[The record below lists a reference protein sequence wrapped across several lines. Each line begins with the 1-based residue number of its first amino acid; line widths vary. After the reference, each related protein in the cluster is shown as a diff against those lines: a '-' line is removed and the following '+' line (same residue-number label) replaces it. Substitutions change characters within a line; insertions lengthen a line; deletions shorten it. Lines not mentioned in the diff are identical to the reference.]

1 MSSAESFCYAAAC
14 FAFPHSLLK
23 VARIKRYY
31 YFQLLQFT
39 TSQISRYSACRCV
52 TSHHYCDETFNNNA
66 RPWWGWYQKIRPT
79 VHLSAFA
86 NQNVLRMNL
95 PPPQKKIQKIFFSG
109 KYHVKFEHFVNL
121 SDMYFRA
128 KMFCPPGFDH
138 VTRLPVLLA
147 GWDMGRTS
155 RISCLW
161 WFLAMLNDQY
171 L

>member
-1 MSSAESFCYAAAC
+1 MLLPASPFLIHYWRLLVLNGIIIFSCCNLPSLKLVGI
-14 FAFPHSLLK
+14 PHVAVLLPTIT
-23 VARIKRYY
+23 VMR
-31 YFQLLQFT
+31 LLTIMPDHDGADIRKLGLRFT
-39 TSQISRYSACRCV
+39 YQRSQIKMYCAW
-52 TSHHYCDETFNNNA
+52 TS
-66 RPWWGWYQKIRPT
+66 
-79 VHLSAFA
+79 
-86 NQNVLRMNL
+86 
-95 PPPQKKIQKIFFSG
+95 PPQKKKIQKIFFSG